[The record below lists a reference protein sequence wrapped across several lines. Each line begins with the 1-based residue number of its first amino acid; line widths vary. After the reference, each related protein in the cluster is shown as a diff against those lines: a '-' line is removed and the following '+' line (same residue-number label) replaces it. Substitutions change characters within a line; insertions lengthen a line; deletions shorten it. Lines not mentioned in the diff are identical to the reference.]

1 MSPKADPCG
10 SACKRSGSC
19 RLFLCARCRD
29 QVVLCR
35 TCDRGQIY
43 CGREC
48 SLDARRHN
56 QREARSRYQ
65 ASDRGR
71 QLHAER
77 SRRYR
82 ANLRRV
88 TDHGL
93 QIGTAPEIDHASATE
108 AAMSPQPSVDT
119 ASRPANACHR
129 CGRQTSGFVR
139 LSPIRRPRSR
149 RIATHSGPLRRRR
162 RQKTTDPD
170 RR

>member
-1 MSPKADPCG
+1 
-10 SACKRSGSC
+10 
-19 RLFLCARCRD
+19 
-29 QVVLCR
+29 
-35 TCDRGQIY
+35 
-43 CGREC
+43 
-48 SLDARRHN
+48 
-56 QREARSRYQ
+56 
-65 ASDRGR
+65 
-71 QLHAER
+71 LHAER

-119 ASRPANACHR
+119 ASRPAKACHR

-149 RIATHSGPLRRRR
+149 RIATPSGPLRCRR
-162 RQKTTDPD
+162 RQKTGLM
-170 RR
+170 

>member
-1 MSPKADPCG
+1 MSPKSDPCG
-10 SACKRSGSC
+10 SECKRSGSC
-19 RLFLCARCRD
+19 RLLLCPRCRS

-35 TCDRGQIY
+35 TCDRGQTY

-48 SLDARRHN
+48 SLDARRRN

-119 ASRPANACHR
+119 ASRPAKACHR

-149 RIATHSGPLRRRR
+149 RIATPSGPLRCRR
-162 RQKTTDPD
+162 RQKTTD
-170 RR
+170 